1 MRSLLHFMAKT
12 VENFSAV
19 CYYIENCIPAARDG
33 VSMALNVTNLE
44 GNEIADDY
52 VRSSVPKGRW
62 GDTWSIFKASF
73 TKLILINIF
82 TLITFVPGLVI
93 MLFRTWYIGSLGA
106 VYPFNSSIIY
116 PYYPDVLGLSE
127 RLTLSAD
134 LMFYALLIVAGFI
147 ASVGIAGAAYS
158 IRKLINTRG
167 IFTVKGYF
175 HGVKVGYLSTV
186 LPVTLVMVFL
196 FATFII
202 GDWMRLTIVLGGN
215 SAAAITSYVFII
227 IATVMVGV
235 YSAWVFAVGTSY
247 RLGTL
252 QVLKNAFVL
261 MIGTP
266 LQTLIMSAFSL
277 IPVWLFMAGGI
288 ARIISYLFFIL
299 LGFSFILTSWT
310 AFTQW
315 AFDLYVNPNL
325 KANQEKETAKK
336 SKEELAAEKEEQGKA
351 RARELLAAGKSE
363 LISRPIMPVS
373 AENAVPVLGKTFT
386 RADVAS
392 VSEGRSKLG
401 EEVASYE
408 REHSGDPEF
417 VEYNKLFA
425 DREKALQTETDKKGK
440 KKKKIS
446 SDNLLK

>member
-1 MRSLLHFMAKT
+1 
-12 VENFSAV
+12 
-19 CYYIENCIPAARDG
+19 
-33 VSMALNVTNLE
+33 MALNVTNLE

-52 VRSSVPKGRW
+52 VRASVPKGRW
-62 GDTWSIFKASF
+62 SDTWSIFKASF
-73 TKLILINIF
+73 TKLILINVF

-106 VYPFNSSIIY
+106 VYPFNSTILY
-116 PYYPDVLGLSE
+116 PYYPDVLGLAE

-167 IFTVKGYF
+167 EFTVKGYF
-175 HGVKVGYLSTV
+175 HGIKVCYLSTV
-186 LPVTLVMVFL
+186 LPVTLVMTFL

-202 GDWMRLTIVLGGN
+202 GDWMHLTIVMGGN
-215 SAAAITSYVFII
+215 SAAAITAYVFII
-227 IATVMVGV
+227 IATVMAGI
-235 YSAWVFAVGTSY
+235 YAAWVFAVGTSY
-247 RLGTL
+247 RVGTFQL
-252 QVLKNAFVL
+252 LKNAFVL

-266 LQTLIMSAFSL
+266 LHTLVMAAFSL
-277 IPVWLFMAGGI
+277 IPVWLFMMGGFM
-288 ARIISYLFFIL
+288 RIISYLFFIL
-299 LGFSFILTSWT
+299 LGFSFMIMSWT

-325 KANQEKETAKK
+325 KARQEKENAKK
-336 SKEELAAEKEEQGKA
+336 SKEELAAEKEEQGKN
-351 RARELLAAGKSE
+351 RARELLAAGRSE
-363 LISRPIMPVS
+363 LIARPIMPVA
-373 AENAVPVLGKTFT
+373 AENTVPVLGKTFT
-386 RADVAS
+386 RADIAAVN
-392 VSEGRSKLG
+392 EGRGKLG

-408 REHSGDPEF
+408 KEHMNDPEF

-446 SDNLLK
+446 ADNLLR